1 MRCDT
6 LNPSWFLP
14 ACAARAICRSLFLV
28 ALGGSLFATNALV
41 RMEIDTMTVRG
52 AKMVVRASSCLQG
65 PRVFSLANLFDN
77 DSSTCW
83 IEGYSD
89 SVAGR
94 WFDITYPEKKRFRGI
109 IFGPGCRQDYIGLA
123 DFGVPTGVRVKLD
136 EKEAIDRG
144 IAWEWGN
151 GSLAYADV
159 NMRKAIVWF
168 DADTAFTTAQIR
180 VKFTSVMGGR
190 RYLNVAVSDF
200 EPIDAYDNRF
210 ELLAVLTARSFNPN
224 DLGAVHSPVFP
235 EAPGEPQW
243 IAHIADSILAGG
255 SPVGMEEVSAVLNRG
270 FNAASQTIVDNGG
283 ITKYIGALKTMLVS
297 GPVMPRFV
305 FNGRNTAYLLP
316 VGSLRHGRLRIDVW
330 RVIAAERTSKGLEV
344 TIRYVSFV
352 N

>member
-1 MRCDT
+1 MCFDT
-6 LNPSWFLP
+6 PNLSRFLP
-14 ACAARAICRSLFLV
+14 VRTARALCRSLFLV
-28 ALGGSLFATNALV
+28 ALGGSLFAAGAFV
-41 RMEIDTMTVRG
+41 RMEIDTITVRG
-52 AKMVVRASSCLQG
+52 ARMVVRASSCLQG
-65 PRVFSLANLFDN
+65 PRVFSLANLFDG
-77 DSSTCW
+77 DSLTCW
-83 IEGYSD
+83 IEGYTD
-89 SVAGR
+89 TVAGR
-94 WFDITYPEKKRFRGI
+94 WFDITWPEKKRFRGI
-109 IFGPGCRQDYIGLA
+109 IVGPGCRQDYLCLA
-123 DFGVPTGVRVKLD
+123 DFGVPTAVRVKLD

-180 VKFTSVMGGR
+180 VKFTAVMGGR

-210 ELLAVLTARSFNPN
+210 ELLTVLTARSFNPN
-224 DLGAVHSPVFP
+224 DLGAVHAPVFP

-243 IAHIADSILAGG
+243 IARVIDSVFSGGPPAGAEEIAAAI
-255 SPVGMEEVSAVLNRG
+255 NRA
-270 FNAASQTIVDNGG
+270 FNAVPQTVGDNGN
-283 ITKYIGALKTMLVS
+283 ITKYIGALKAMLVN

-305 FNGRNTAYLLP
+305 FNGRNATYLLP

-330 RVIAAERTSKGLEV
+330 RSIAAERTSKGLEV